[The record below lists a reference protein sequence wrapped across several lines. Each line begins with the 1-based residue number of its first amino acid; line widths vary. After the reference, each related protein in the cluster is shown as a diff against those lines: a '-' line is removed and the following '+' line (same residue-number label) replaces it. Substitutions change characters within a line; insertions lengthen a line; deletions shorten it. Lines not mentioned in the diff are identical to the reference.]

1 MPLRSHADCWM
12 SEENDAGDLC
22 AASRQRSEFFGVIFF
37 GVRDSEVALIDAGD
51 TCDFLPQVSELKSS

>member
-1 MPLRSHADCWM
+1 M